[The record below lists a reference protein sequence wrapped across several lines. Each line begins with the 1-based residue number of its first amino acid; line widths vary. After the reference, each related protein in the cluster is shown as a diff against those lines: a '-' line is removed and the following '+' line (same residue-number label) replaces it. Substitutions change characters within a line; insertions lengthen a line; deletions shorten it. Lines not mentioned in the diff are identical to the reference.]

1 MSKLSIASTQAEIT
15 DRFNRLT
22 DLVETSQENAN
33 RHGERFNIFS
43 ILGVQRDENRTH
55 SRYLSELLNPA
66 GRHGESSRFLKAFVE
81 DVLGHSL
88 DIIGRVK
95 VTRELATE
103 ERRRVDIVV
112 ESPDVII
119 GIEVKIDAG
128 DQKEQLHDYFKELN
142 QRARG
147 QKRAVLVYLT
157 LDGKPPSG
165 RTLGGLEQGSV
176 RCLSFAE
183 DIRQWIGNC
192 AGLCEHKPEL
202 SYALIQYKRLLET
215 LTGAGTSMTSL
226 IADKLVCNRNDMET
240 ALAVEKAL
248 PEAKAAIMLR
258 FWDEL
263 SSAMADAFGATPEPY
278 GAKTLRELSHNYFNG
293 RGGKHV
299 GIKHTIG
306 ERNGNKICL
315 YVNVYHAVHY
325 GLRIECSSG
334 SLISDSVV
342 KNRLRKTLNNGNA
355 VADKEADWL
364 VCYYYDPSPSH
375 EPAILN
381 FHSFE
386 GPVLDLLD
394 DENRRVVINNMVEHQ
409 IRLVREAKI
418 LLEATPNEK

>member
-1 MSKLSIASTQAEIT
+1 MTKLSVISTKTEFA
-15 DRFNRLT
+15 DRFDRLA
-22 DLVETSQENAN
+22 DLVENATENAN

-66 GRHGESSRFLKAFVE
+66 GRHGEGSRFLQAFVS
-81 DVLGHSL
+81 DVLGHSPT
-88 DIIGRVK
+88 INSRVK

-112 ESPDVII
+112 ESPEVII

-128 DQKEQLHDYFKELN
+128 DQKEQLHDYFKELH
-142 QRARG
+142 QRAKGR
-147 QKRAVLVYLT
+147 KDAILVYLT

-165 RTLGGLEQGSV
+165 RSLGCLDQESV
-176 RCLSFAE
+176 RCLSFAD
-183 DIRQWIGNC
+183 DIRQWVGNC
-192 AGLCEHKPEL
+192 AHLCEHKPEL
-202 SYALIQYKRLLET
+202 SHALIQYKRLLET

-226 IADKLVCNRNDMET
+226 IADKLACNRTDLET

-248 PEAKAAIMLR
+248 PSAKAAIMLR

-278 GAKTLRELSHNYFNG
+278 GAKTLRELSDNYFNG

-306 ERNGNKICL
+306 GLNGHKLCL

-325 GLRIECSSG
+325 GLRLDSSSG
-334 SLISDSVV
+334 SPVSDSTV
-342 KNRLRKTLNNGNA
+342 KNRLRKTLDSGNA
-355 VADKEADWL
+355 VADKDPDWL

-394 DENRRVVINNMVEHQ
+394 GENRRIIIDNMVEHQ
-409 IRLVREAKI
+409 MRLAKEAKI
-418 LLEATPNEK
+418 ELETTPYEQ